1 LFFVTEVEC
10 LALWDNLLYT
20 IKIKILFKM
29 PEFIEIRMMI
39 DHCLKNI
46 KGKYIYFLL
55 FISFEHQDLNLF

>member
-1 LFFVTEVEC
+1 
-10 LALWDNLLYT
+10 
-20 IKIKILFKM
+20 M